1 MWFVI
6 LILLLFILIVRYNKQ
21 LTKWSDKEIE
31 KLNRNSYT
39 NKEQLKR
46 LDAKIAAFEEGSKEL
61 EQMEHQTFI
70 EQKAHNIRLVVVI
83 YVDSIKEPWPYKL
96 KKELPLLKEAHKQVL
111 SFFNSPYYSEI
122 IKEAEFDLFHGEFK
136 ILGNKTRYKKF
147 FAEYIKSPNSLDLY
161 NIKKQMPERYLEDFD
176 ESLFCI

>member
-6 LILLLFILIVRYNKQ
+6 LILLLFILMVKHNKQ
-21 LTKWSDKEIE
+21 ITKWTNKEIE
-31 KLNRNSYT
+31 KLNRTPNT
-39 NKEQLKR
+39 NNEQLER
-46 LDAKIAAFEEGSKEL
+46 LDAKIAAFEESSKEL
-61 EQMEHQTFI
+61 ERMEHQTFI

-111 SFFNSPYYSEI
+111 SFFNSPYYPEI
-122 IKEAEFDLFHGEFK
+122 IKEAEIDLFHGDFK

-147 FAEYIKSPNSLDLY
+147 FAEYINSPHSLDLS
-161 NIKKQMPERYLEDFD
+161 NIKKQMPERYLVDFD
-176 ESLFCI
+176 ESLFSI

>member
-6 LILLLFILIVRYNKQ
+6 LILLLFILMVRYNKQ
-21 LTKWSDKEIE
+21 LTKWSDQEIE

-61 EQMEHQTFI
+61 EQIEHQTFI

-83 YVDSIKEPWPYKL
+83 YVDSIKEPWPYK
-96 KKELPLLKEAHKQVL
+96 
-111 SFFNSPYYSEI
+111 
-122 IKEAEFDLFHGEFK
+122 
-136 ILGNKTRYKKF
+136 
-147 FAEYIKSPNSLDLY
+147 
-161 NIKKQMPERYLEDFD
+161 
-176 ESLFCI
+176 